1 MDFEVKRIRKEF
13 ARWRTEKIPIF
24 SHYIMYIFHIVVED
38 KKLERSIS
46 TMWFQNYNEIF
57 RIREFWNVMK
67 EFARWRNKMNRY
79 FPIIRIFPISL
90 SKIKNR
96 KKCIYYIISE
106 LTRNWLGRNLHMIES
121 RKKYIYVIPGLITSS
136 WILGMLGRNLHNEEP
151 KRYQYFP
158 LYVCIIVH
166 RRSKIG
172 RSVFKSSSWFPLSV
186 ISRLIMNSH
195 GFWGAKKE
203 FVYDG
208 K

>member
-1 MDFEVKRIRKEF
+1 
-13 ARWRTEKIPIF
+13 
-24 SHYIMYIFHIVVED
+24 
-38 KKLERSIS
+38 
-46 TMWFQNYNEIF
+46 
-57 RIREFWNVMK
+57 MK
-67 EFARWRNKMNRY
+67 EFARWRNKTNRY
-79 FPIIRIFPISL
+79 FPIIRIFPIL
-90 SKIKNR
+90 LPKIKSR

-136 WILGMLGRNLHNEEP
+136 WILGMLGRNLHNEES